1 MIVVVIDPRSPPVN
15 QPPAD
20 RIICTIRIL
29 RAPRNPSKKYR
40 GGGGDSSP
48 PVLQFE
54 SMPSQD

>member
-1 MIVVVIDPRSPPVN
+1 
-15 QPPAD
+15 
-20 RIICTIRIL
+20 L

-40 GGGGDSSP
+40 GGGGGSSP